1 MNIPNYSP
9 LSRDRAVSKITTF
22 YYLVTPDIAGA
33 DLMVE
38 KLRLAKMNFL
48 SPIIAWRDGPG
59 SFQLDPP

>member
-1 MNIPNYSP
+1 M
-9 LSRDRAVSKITTF
+9 
-22 YYLVTPDIAGA
+22 TPDIAGA

-48 SPIIAWRDGPG
+48 SPIVAWRDGPG